1 MNLHSTQYFR
11 FSTNLSRTFLGI
23 ALRFD
28 KFFDTLTVWCPP
40 TDCLNSRLF
49 KLVGTAGLVLVV
61 SRLLQVLLL
70 LLFDKKSD
78 CSEQLLSGE
87 LLLSVIQVNFYQ
99 IVFVFRTW
107 KYRGLSRILILLNST
122 KNISWNCRSV
132 NMTFDSIEY
141 CII

>member
-23 ALRFD
+23 ALGFD

-61 SRLLQVLLL
+61 CRLLQVLLL

-87 LLLSVIQVNFYQ
+87 LLLSVIQVNFHQ
-99 IVFVFRTW
+99 IFFFQTW
-107 KYRGLSRILILLNST
+107 KYRRLSRILIIMNST
-122 KNISWNCRSV
+122 TFIWRNIVYQFNSYIKFIR
-132 NMTFDSIEY
+132 
-141 CII
+141 

>member
-28 KFFDTLTVWCPP
+28 KFFDTLTLWCPP

-99 IVFVFRTW
+99 TNFIFRTW
-107 KYRGLSRILILLNST
+107 KYRGLSRILILMNST
-122 KNISWNCRSV
+122 TFIWRNIIYHFNS
-132 NMTFDSIEY
+132 
-141 CII
+141 CIKFIR

>member
-23 ALRFD
+23 SLRFD
-28 KFFDTLTVWCPP
+28 KFFDTLTLWCPP

-87 LLLSVIQVNFYQ
+87 LLLSIIQVNFYQ
-99 IVFVFRTW
+99 IDFIFRTW
-107 KYRGLSRILILLNST
+107 KYRGLGCILILMNST
-122 KNISWNCRSV
+122 
-132 NMTFDSIEY
+132 TFNSLDLLY
-141 CII
+141 CFNSCIKFIR

>member
-28 KFFDTLTVWCPP
+28 KFFDTLTAWCPP
-40 TDCLNSRLF
+40 TDCLNSRLL

-61 SRLLQVLLL
+61 SRLLQVLLLL

-87 LLLSVIQVNFYQ
+87 LLLSVIQVNFCQ
-99 IVFVFRTW
+99 TVFNFWTW
-107 KYRGLSRILILLNST
+107 NYRGLSRILILINST
-122 KNISWNCRSV
+122 
-132 NMTFDSIEY
+132 TFIYRFNSCVEFIR
-141 CII
+141 

>member
-23 ALRFD
+23 ALGFD

-61 SRLLQVLLL
+61 CRLLQVLLL

-87 LLLSVIQVNFYQ
+87 LLLSVIQVNFHQ
-99 IVFVFRTW
+99 IGFFFQTW
-107 KYRGLSRILILLNST
+107 KYRRLSRILIIMNST
-122 KNISWNCRSV
+122 TFIWRNIVYQFNSYIKFIR
-132 NMTFDSIEY
+132 
-141 CII
+141 

>member
-23 ALRFD
+23 ALGFD

-87 LLLSVIQVNFYQ
+87 LLLSIIQVNFYQ
-99 IVFVFRTW
+99 IDFIFRTW
-107 KYRGLSRILILLNST
+107 KYRGLGCILILMNST
-122 KNISWNCRSV
+122 
-132 NMTFDSIEY
+132 TFNSQDLLY
-141 CII
+141 CFNSCIKFIR

>member
-23 ALRFD
+23 SLRFD
-28 KFFDTLTVWCPP
+28 KFFDTLTLWCPP

-87 LLLSVIQVNFYQ
+87 LLLSVIQVNFHQ
-99 IVFVFRTW
+99 IVFFFQTW
-107 KYRGLSRILILLNST
+107 KYRRLSRILIIMNST
-122 KNISWNCRSV
+122 TFIWRNIVYQFNSYIKFIR
-132 NMTFDSIEY
+132 
-141 CII
+141 

>member
-99 IVFVFRTW
+99 IVFIFRTW
-107 KYRGLSRILILLNST
+107 KYRGLSRILILST

-132 NMTFDSIEY
+132 NMTFDQVEY